1 MCNHHPSLLR
11 SYLQSS
17 RYMKD
22 KDVLFIQINISKENF
37 HAMKNEYFSLDGQL
51 FDVIKDAKLLADYL

>member
-1 MCNHHPSLLR
+1 MCYHRSSLLR

-22 KDVLFIQINISKENF
+22 KDVLFIQINISTENC
-37 HAMKNEYFSLDGQL
+37 HAMKNECFSLDGQL
-51 FDVIKDAKLLADYL
+51 FDIIKDAKLLADYL